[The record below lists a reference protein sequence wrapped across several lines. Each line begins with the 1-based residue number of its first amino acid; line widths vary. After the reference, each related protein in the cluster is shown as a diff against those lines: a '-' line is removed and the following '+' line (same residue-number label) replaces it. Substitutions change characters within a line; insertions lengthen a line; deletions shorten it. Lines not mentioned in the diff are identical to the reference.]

1 MKCNQSLITLI
12 LVIIIVLGTLIF
24 ITVKER
30 TKLKEKFANE
40 PIPSNQEA
48 TIITANQNINT
59 GIANLIQSN
68 KTYLDTLFN
77 PTSIKDNISNSL
89 ISSINR
95 YSTALSN
102 DIQTSASNNNTI
114 ITTLNKQLADL
125 QKFVDNKKNKDAK
138 QQQYTKIKSLND
150 GEEFNLLR
158 TPQTYFKSNEYGS
171 NIAAYMVNMN
181 CGCLGVGA
189 TDYDIFECNDK
200 DTKQYFNVQTI
211 FNKESYEAN
220 IDRTIPNINI
230 DNNIQYPF
238 SMIKS
243 VNNDNCLTNNQGKI
257 TVQPCSKLI
266 AQRWITL

>member
-30 TKLKEKFANE
+30 TKLKENFEN
-40 PIPSNQEA
+40 ISSQDEA

-59 GIANLIQSN
+59 EIGNLLQSN

-77 PTSIKDNISNSL
+77 PTSIKDNISNSV
-89 ISSINR
+89 INSINR

-114 ITTLNKQLADL
+114 ITTLDKQLADL

-138 QQQYTKIKSLND
+138 QQQYTKIKSLNN

-158 TPQTYFKSNEYGS
+158 TPQTYFNSNEYGS

-200 DTKQYFNVQTI
+200 DIKQ
-211 FNKESYEAN
+211 
-220 IDRTIPNINI
+220 
-230 DNNIQYPF
+230 
-238 SMIKS
+238 
-243 VNNDNCLTNNQGKI
+243 
-257 TVQPCSKLI
+257 
-266 AQRWITL
+266 